1 MLIIL
6 AVVSLAGLAGGSECP
21 VELVDLNGGDLGNT
35 VNDVADAMS
44 CCLICREHQ
53 GCGCWSWGYKAS
65 ASANACWLKKAAGW
79 NR

>member
-1 MLIIL
+1 MQMLIIL

-53 GCGCWSWGYKAS
+53 G
-65 ASANACWLKKAAGW
+65 L
-79 NR
+79 